1 MTAGDSIVSDVDREL
16 IKRVSLVLALVFAFT
31 AAFTHLER
39 TYARKFFDITG
50 NAKWIW
56 AQSRMSDNVPQ
67 AFFAARDFDLP
78 PNRIFTRLKV
88 LGDPEYTVFVN
99 GTEIGGRLLD
109 ARRGQ
114 ETERVID
121 TYDISQLVQ
130 TGRNRIVVAVRA
142 PQGVGGLIASIDIAP
157 EIANWVVTNEEWK
170 IYRTWNPR
178 IVTTDLPG
186 WQAPMIIGAPPVGRW
201 NYLATSNRPLALA
214 PTRVMPPRD
223 AFEQI
228 GLIPSIKTAG
238 GVAVAGSD
246 EARAT
251 AFDFGFTK
259 GRVRLIDE
267 RDRPISEAVPVR
279 FAFDRAELRLAEWNL
294 RRVVFAPGEHV
305 VTTPEVHDFRYVMV
319 FAKGVR
325 AEVVN

>member
-78 PNRIFTRLKV
+78 PNRVFTRLKV

-142 PQGVGGLIASIDIAP
+142 ASDRDDRVPFQASGGGVNVDIDLAPQAIEGGLDLLQPGSMVEP
-157 EIANWVVTNEEWK
+157 E
-170 IYRTWNPR
+170 
-178 IVTTDLPG
+178 
-186 WQAPMIIGAPPVGRW
+186 
-201 NYLATSNRPLALA
+201 
-214 PTRVMPPRD
+214 
-223 AFEQI
+223 
-228 GLIPSIKTAG
+228 KT
-238 GVAVAGSD
+238 
-246 EARAT
+246 
-251 AFDFGFTK
+251 
-259 GRVRLIDE
+259 
-267 RDRPISEAVPVR
+267 
-279 FAFDRAELRLAEWNL
+279 
-294 RRVVFAPGEHV
+294 
-305 VTTPEVHDFRYVMV
+305 VH
-319 FAKGVR
+319 
-325 AEVVN
+325 

>member
-1 MTAGDSIVSDVDREL
+1 M
-16 IKRVSLVLALVFAFT
+16 KRVALVLALVFAFT

-39 TYARKFFDITG
+39 TYSRKFFDITG
-50 NAKWIW
+50 EAKWIW
-56 AQSRMSDNVPQ
+56 AQSRMSDDVPQ
-67 AFFAARDFDLP
+67 AFFAAHDFTLP
-78 PNRIFTRLKV
+78 PNRVYTHLKV

-99 GTEIGGRLLD
+99 GKEIGGRLLD
-109 ARRGQ
+109 LRRGH

-121 TYDISQLVQ
+121 AFNISELVR
-130 TGRNRIVVAVRA
+130 TGRNRIVVAIRA
-142 PQGVGGLIASIDIAP
+142 PRGVGGLIASIDIAP
-157 EIANWVVTNEEWK
+157 EVANWVVTSGEWK
-170 IYRTWNPR
+170 IYRRWDPQILTR
-178 IVTTDLPG
+178 DLPA
-186 WQAPMIIGAPPVGRW
+186 WESPSIIGSPPVGRW
-201 NYLATSNRPLALA
+201 NYLTAIDRPLVPP
-214 PTRVMPPRD
+214 PTRVTPPRD

-228 GLIPSIKTAG
+228 GLIPRIKTTG

-267 RDRPISEAVPVR
+267 NDRLVSKAVPVR

-294 RRVVFAPGEHV
+294 RPVVFAPGEHV

>member
-1 MTAGDSIVSDVDREL
+1 M
-16 IKRVSLVLALVFAFT
+16 KRVTLVFALIFAFT

-50 NAKWIW
+50 GAKWIW
-56 AQSRMSDNVPQ
+56 AQSRMSDDIPQ
-67 AFFAARDFDLP
+67 AFFAAHDFTLP
-78 PNRIFTRLKV
+78 ANRVFTHLKV
-88 LGDPEYTVFVN
+88 LGDPDYTVFVN
-99 GTEIGGRLLD
+99 GKEIAGRLLD
-109 ARRGQ
+109 LRRGQ

-121 TYDISQLVQ
+121 AYDISQLVQ
-130 TGRNRIVVAVRA
+130 TGRNRIVITVRA
-142 PQGVGGLIASIDIAP
+142 PRGVGGLIASIDIAP
-157 EIANWVVTNEEWK
+157 EIANWVVTNGDWK
-170 IYRTWNPR
+170 IYRRWDPQILTRDVPTWESP
-178 IVTTDLPG
+178 
-186 WQAPMIIGAPPVGRW
+186 AIIGSPPVGRW
-201 NYLATSNRPLALA
+201 NYLTATDRTLATP
-214 PTRVMPPRD
+214 PTRVTPPRD
-223 AFEQI
+223 SFEQI
-228 GLIPSIKTAG
+228 GLIPRIKTTG

-267 RDRPISEAVPVR
+267 HDRLISEAVPVR

-294 RRVVFAPGEHV
+294 RPVVFAPGEHV
-305 VTTPEVHDFRYVMV
+305 VTTPEVHEFRYVMV